1 MKKINIAIWGL
12 GRHSTSRIIPALS
25 CIEELSIVGVCS
37 RNPQSVAKYALEFGC
52 VGWTDSSEML
62 NNVEVDI
69 VYIATPIGV
78 HAEQAE
84 QALKAGKHVWSE
96 KPLTCNY
103 EDTKFLVNLA
113 KQNKKMLTEGFMF
126 LHHPQFKKIQDY
138 IKEKK
143 YGQVHSIICRFGI
156 PKLEK
161 PGFRN
166 DPKLCGGAFW
176 DVGSYT
182 IAAVLELFPDE
193 NVEVLFSELS
203 SRKNFK
209 VDTEGRVL
217 LRFSQGTTAYLEWA
231 TGVAYKNEIDLWS
244 DKNSIFTKKIFSK
257 PENYQPIYRI
267 DDTKGNESLINGL
280 KSEQFIEMFR
290 DYYSIYGS
298 PLIINNESEKIMRR
312 AKVMDK
318 IVNFSGYIKKN

>member
-1 MKKINIAIWGL
+1 
-12 GRHSTSRIIPALS
+12 
-25 CIEELSIVGVCS
+25 
-37 RNPQSVAKYALEFGC
+37 
-52 VGWTDSSEML
+52 ML

-113 KQNKKMLTEGFMF
+113 KQNKKILTEGFMF
-126 LHHPQFKKIQDY
+126 LHHPQFKKIQDF
-138 IKEKK
+138 IKDKK

-156 PKLEK
+156 PNMER

-166 DPKLCGGAFW
+166 NPKLCGGAFW
-176 DVGSYT
+176 DVASYT
-182 IAAVLELFPDE
+182 ISAVLELFPDE
-193 NVEVLFSELS
+193 NVDVLFSELI

-217 LRFSQGTTAYLEWA
+217 LRFSQDTTAYLEWA

-257 PENYQPIYRI
+257 PESYQPIYRI

-290 DYYSIYGS
+290 DYYFMYDS
-298 PLIINNESEKIMRR
+298 PLNINKESEKIMRR